1 MIEQL
6 QFLDKHDCKIAT
18 LCGNYDLK
26 CSIDIENLDKIFV
39 PFEKKNN
46 LNKFGKSFKN
56 QFTTEIKLNSNRIS
70 YVNLFRSGVIR
81 IKTNS
86 FTNFK
91 LTVNHICAML
101 NINKDGLF
109 DVEIKPTM
117 ITYYSKQ
124 NTCNI
129 DKINNNSPNCNIIIE
144 KCNSFNFN
152 KLIITDKYNH
162 DSVNYKILVYPNG
175 RIIMTDRTL
184 DGIVNQYVYLYTY
197 LKLPII
203 LSILK
208 NNKNSFF
215 SHLLPELIDYIIY
228 SL

>member
-6 QFLDKHDCKIAT
+6 QFLDKHDCKIAV

-26 CSIDIENLDKIFV
+26 CSIDIENLGKIFV
-39 PFEKKNN
+39 PFEQKNKFQ
-46 LNKFGKSFKN
+46 KFGKSFRN
-56 QFTTEIKLNSNRIS
+56 QFSTEIKLNSNRIS
-70 YVNLFRSGVIR
+70 YVNLFRSGVVR

-86 FTNFK
+86 FSNFK

-109 DVEIKPTM
+109 DVDIKPTM

-129 DKINNNSPNCNIIIE
+129 DKINNNNPNCNIIIK
-144 KCNSFNFN
+144 KCEQFKFSNLEFV
-152 KLIITDKYNH
+152 DKHNH
-162 DSVNYKILVYPNG
+162 TKINYKIFVYPNG
-175 RIIMTDRTL
+175 RTLISDITL

-208 NNKNSFF
+208 NNKNSWF
-215 SHLLPELIDYIIY
+215 SYLLPELIDHIIF